1 MPSLTQI
8 GLGAAGVLV
17 VALCVLAYF
26 YKTEVRENIQLQ
38 QQNEM
43 RQIEKAGNDA
53 GEKVYDKETGEHDQR
68 NQAVHDAWATAK
80 PEHDDPVDP
89 ELLRVLEA
97 SGIYKSTGE
106 PEVLGGCGTTGTS
119 DRCSK
124 NQ

>member
-1 MPSLTQI
+1 MPTFAKL
-8 GLGAAGVLV
+8 GLGVIGALVLLLV
-17 VALCVLAYF
+17 ILAYF
-26 YKTEVRENIQLQ
+26 YKAEIKANIGLQ

-43 RQIEKAGNDA
+43 RQVEKAGNHA

-68 NQAVHDAWATAK
+68 NQAVQDAWATAK
-80 PEHDDPVDP
+80 PEHDDSVDP

-106 PEVLGGCGTTGTS
+106 PEISGGCGATGTS
-119 DRCSK
+119 DRCGK

>member
-1 MPSLTQI
+1 MPTFTKL
-8 GLGAAGVLV
+8 GLGVIGVLV
-17 VALCVLAYF
+17 VLLVILAYF
-26 YKTEVRENIQLQ
+26 YKAEIKANIGLQ

-43 RQIEKAGNDA
+43 RQVEKAGNDA
-53 GEKVYDKETGEHDQR
+53 GEKVYDKETGEQDRR
-68 NQAVHDAWATAK
+68 NQAVQDAWATAK

-97 SGIYKSTGE
+97 SGIYKSTSE
-106 PEVLGGCGTTGTS
+106 PEVLGGCGAAGAS

>member
-1 MPSLTQI
+1 MPSFTKL
-8 GLGAAGVLV
+8 GLGVIGGLV
-17 VALCVLAYF
+17 VLLAFLAYF
-26 YKTEVRENIQLQ
+26 YKAEIRANIELQ

-43 RQIEKAGNDA
+43 RQVEKAGNDA
-53 GEKVYDKETGEHDQR
+53 GEKAYDKETGEQNRRDQAA
-68 NQAVHDAWATAK
+68 QDAWAAIK
-80 PEHDDPVDP
+80 PERDDPVDP

-106 PEVLGGCGTTGTS
+106 PEVSGGCSATGTS

>member
-1 MPSLTQI
+1 MPSFAKL
-8 GLGAAGVLV
+8 GLGVIGGLV
-17 VALCVLAYF
+17 VLLTFLAYF
-26 YKTEVRENIQLQ
+26 YKAEIRANIELQ

-43 RQIEKAGNDA
+43 RQVEKAGNDA
-53 GEKVYDKETGEHDQR
+53 GEKVYDKETGEQDRR
-68 NQAVHDAWATAK
+68 NQAVHDAWAAAK
-80 PEHDDPVDP
+80 PSHDDPVDP

-106 PEVLGGCGTTGTS
+106 PEVSGGCSATGAS

>member
-1 MPSLTQI
+1 MPSFAKL
-8 GLGAAGVLV
+8 GLGVIGGLV
-17 VALCVLAYF
+17 VLLAFLAYF
-26 YKTEVRENIQLQ
+26 YKAEIKANIELQ
-38 QQNEM
+38 QQNET
-43 RQIEKAGNDA
+43 RQVEKAGNDA

-68 NQAVHDAWATAK
+68 NQAVQDAWTTAK
-80 PEHDDPVDP
+80 PSHDDPVDP

-106 PEVLGGCGTTGTS
+106 PEVLGGCGATGAS

>member
-1 MPSLTQI
+1 MPTFTKL
-8 GLGAAGVLV
+8 GLGVVGALV
-17 VALCVLAYF
+17 VLLVILAYF
-26 YKTEVRENIQLQ
+26 YKAELKANIGLQ

-43 RQIEKAGNDA
+43 RQVEKAGNAA
-53 GEKVYDKETGEHDQR
+53 GEKIYDEKTAEQNKR
-68 NQAVHDAWATAK
+68 AQAVQDAWATAK

-106 PEVLGGCGTTGTS
+106 PEISGGCGATGAS

>member
-1 MPSLTQI
+1 MPSFTKL
-8 GLGAAGVLV
+8 GLGTLGVLV
-17 VALCVLAYF
+17 VLLVILAYF
-26 YKTEVRENIQLQ
+26 YKAEIKANIELQ
-38 QQNEM
+38 QQNET
-43 RQIEKAGNDA
+43 RQVEKAGNDA
-53 GEKVYDKETGEHDQR
+53 GEKVYDKETGEQDRR

-97 SGIYKSTGE
+97 SGIYKPTGE
-106 PEVLGGCGTTGTS
+106 PEVSGGCGATGAS